1 MHAESGR
8 CSSSHWPLA
17 ARSKRHDKK
26 FNAKCSQAIK
36 KAKWQVLV
44 VVRSG
49 LVARPR
55 PPVSAGGRTGA
66 ARNSELGRG
75 HAHAVGTAL
84 ELELEFLL
92 RS

>member
-1 MHAESGR
+1 M
-8 CSSSHWPLA
+8 
-17 ARSKRHDKK
+17 
-26 FNAKCSQAIK
+26 NSQAIK

-84 ELELEFLL
+84 LELELEFLGL
-92 RS
+92 RPTVTSTKLEISSSGIQPHCHC